1 MTNKQKVV
9 IWLSAALIALLI
21 GLLMTVLVTIPE
33 VPRVVLG
40 NSATVLSHQGRC
52 FHLDDSATAL
62 DDNVIDEHGVIA
74 LLVWNI
80 HKQSDGEWPK
90 ALWTQGEQW
99 QLLLLQ
105 EVELSTDFSAALENH
120 QFSWSM
126 MPAFRFQ
133 GLDYGVMLA
142 ARRPPLEGCGLLKV
156 EPWIRLPKAALYG
169 FYALSNGETLL
180 AVNLHGINFDP
191 NLQEWEDQ
199 LAPLLRLVKQHQGP
213 VILAG
218 DFNSWGERRSK
229 KLEKLIEPLGL
240 KVVRFEP
247 DERIRVFG
255 TPLDWVFYRGL
266 HLKKAQSPTTNV
278 SDHAPLMVQFELS
291 PGSTSDGE
299 TPGVHQ

>member
-1 MTNKQKVV
+1 MTNKQKIVV
-9 IWLSAALIALLI
+9 WLSAALIALLI
-21 GLLMTVLVTIPE
+21 GLLMTVLVKIPD

-40 NSATVLSHQGRC
+40 ESAMVLTHQGRC
-52 FHLDDSATAL
+52 FYHEDSGSAL
-62 DDNVIDEHGVIA
+62 DGSPIDERGVIA

-80 HKQSDGEWPK
+80 HKQSDSEWPK
-90 ALWTQGEQW
+90 ALWTQGLHW

-105 EVELSTDFSAALENH
+105 EVELNTDFTAALDNH

-142 ARRPPLEGCGLLKV
+142 SRRPPLEGCGLLKV

-169 FYALSNGETLL
+169 LYALSNDEILL
-180 AVNLHGINFDP
+180 VVNLHGINFDP

-199 LAPLLRLVKQHQGP
+199 LAPLLGLVMQHHGP

-218 DFNSWGERRSK
+218 DFNSWGERRSQ

-240 KVVRFEP
+240 KAAIFEP

-278 SDHAPLMVQFELS
+278 SDHAPLMVQFELI
-291 PGSTSDGE
+291 PGSTSDDE
-299 TPGVHQ
+299 TPGVHR